1 MKWKGWEH
9 VSLKLSDTAVSPEMN
24 RVDAIAPIIISASR
38 STDIPAFY
46 GDWFIERLR
55 AGYVK
60 WKSPFGGSPVYI
72 SFEKTRVFVFW
83 SKNPEPFLPHLDTL
97 DHLGYRYYF
106 LFTLNDYTAERLE
119 PDVPPV
125 DDRIDTFIRLSR
137 RIGKGRV
144 VWRFD
149 PLILSERITVA
160 DLLEKVRYI
169 GERIAP
175 FTERLVFSFVE
186 IEKYAKVQ
194 RNLKSCD
201 CAGVREFT
209 DEEVAEFCT
218 GLAVLNKK
226 WGLSITAC
234 AEPRDLSEY
243 AIGRGQCISYDLL
256 TREFLDDNVLQ
267 DFLAPPGQQT
277 LTGTRIAMAQ
287 SRNLKDPGQRTTCQ
301 CIVSKDI
308 GQYSTCM
315 HLCAYCYANSSP
327 ARVRWNYTRYC
338 EERARGIFHDSI
350 TE

>member
-9 VSLKLSDTAVSPEMN
+9 VPLTLSDPAVSPEMN

-46 GDWFIERLR
+46 GDWFIKRLR

-60 WKSPFGGSPVYI
+60 WKSPFGGRPVYI
-72 SFEKTRVFVFW
+72 SFAKTRVFVFW
-83 SKNPEPFLPHLDTL
+83 SKNPAPFFPHLDTL
-97 DHLGYRYYF
+97 DFLGYRYYF
-106 LFTLNDYTAERLE
+106 LFTLNDYVAERLE

-149 PLILSERITVA
+149 PLILSDRITVA
-160 DLLEKVRYI
+160 DLLEKARNI
-169 GERIAP
+169 GDRIAP
-175 FTERLVFSFVE
+175 FTKRLAFSFVE
-186 IEKYAKVQ
+186 IEKYAKVR
-194 RNLKSCD
+194 RNLKAGD

-218 GLAVLNKK
+218 GLAVLNNK

-234 AEPRDLSEY
+234 AEPTDLSGY
-243 AIGRGQCISYDLL
+243 GIGSGQCINYDLL
-256 TREFLDDNVLQ
+256 IREFGDDTVLM

-277 LTGTRIAMAQ
+277 LTGSGTALAQ
-287 SRNLKDPGQRTTCQ
+287 SRHLKDPGQRNTCR

-327 ARVRWNYTRYC
+327 ARVRRNYARYC
-338 EERARGIFHDSI
+338 KERVRGIFHDSI